1 MKLKYLS
8 ITLALAGVLAAA
20 GCGEDAGK
28 EAGTPAAA
36 PGAAAA
42 RPSAPLPDNGFR
54 ATLNVANP
62 PARLAPG
69 ETATLTVKV
78 KNASDVAWPLGG
90 RPGDGF
96 FQVNLGDHWK
106 DAEGKEV
113 KVDERIAMPHAV
125 GPGEEVERLLVVKAP
140 DKPGDYVLELDVV
153 QEGVAWFSQKGSQ
166 PLKLNVKVGR

>member
-8 ITLALAGVLAAA
+8 PALALACALTLA
-20 GCGEDAGK
+20 GCGEDRPGGG
-28 EAGTPAAA
+28 AGTPAP

-42 RPSAPLPDNGFR
+42 RPPAPLPDNGFR
-54 ATLNVANP
+54 ATLTVANP
-62 PARLAPG
+62 PTKLAPG
-69 ETATLTVKV
+69 EPATLTVKV
-78 KNASDVAWPLGG
+78 RNSSDVAWPLGG

-96 FQVNLGDHWK
+96 FQVNLGDHWLGA
-106 DAEGKEV
+106 DGKEV

-125 GPGEEVERLLVVKAP
+125 GPGEEVERQLVIKAP

-166 PLKLNVKVGR
+166 PLKLNVKVAR